1 MSLQG
6 AKESNEEQIEIFAD
20 LKSKI
25 GNSLFPFRKIGNFK
39 ITKRGYQNGPRN
51 HVPSGFPP
59 VSKAE
64 IQITLARPYLH
75 EGNKLG
81 MGAEHTPVL
90 YPKTP
95 HPLGV
100 LSDSLL

>member
-39 ITKRGYQNGPRN
+39 ITKRGIRMDL
-51 HVPSGFPP
+51 
-59 VSKAE
+59 E
-64 IQITLARPYLH
+64 IMFF
-75 EGNKLG
+75 LG
-81 MGAEHTPVL
+81 
-90 YPKTP
+90 
-95 HPLGV
+95 
-100 LSDSLL
+100 SLLSQKPKFKSPWHAPICMREIN